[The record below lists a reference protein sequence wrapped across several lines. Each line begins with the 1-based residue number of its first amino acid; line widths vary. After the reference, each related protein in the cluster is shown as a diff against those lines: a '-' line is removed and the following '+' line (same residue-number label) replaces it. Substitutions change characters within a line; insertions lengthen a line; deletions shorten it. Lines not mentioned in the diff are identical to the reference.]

1 MSYFTNNI
9 DSRANITNQISLMI
23 IFILSIN
30 LIADFYFNF
39 KLAMLFD
46 FIFIILSSIPYL
58 LNLRGYKSISPIILL
73 VIINII
79 LGILYFVLNKNY
91 GSNIFI
97 HIGYITPFVV
107 LHRDEYKK
115 IIFFVLLS
123 IFIFLFSLQLP
134 NLLPFNY
141 DSDQILLESILS
153 VVLVCFIC
161 LYILKNINKE
171 YQIKYYYFE
180 KEKNTIIN
188 SSKSGIILIDEAL
201 NILEYNSIAFLGIKK
216 FLNKKLVKN
225 YPITNYIPLD
235 IIQNFLNQINQNSKN
250 TIEFQ
255 YKNNYFK
262 ISISS
267 NSGIIQ
273 PPMVVIVEDFT
284 NEKYRLNL
292 IEEEKN
298 KSLEANLHKNNLLKN
313 ISHEIKTPIN
323 AMFGISEVLSKKFK
337 NDIEN
342 SFIEKIHSISEN
354 LLELVDDI
362 IYINEQYKSETIV
375 FSFRES
381 LLEALSLIKKNYST
395 KDLEININFAAT
407 QDYNL
412 EGNLKAI
419 IKLIKKLFEFLFE
432 VKITTSINLSITIS
446 EISEKQ
452 ILLKVKFEFNSNSDL
467 KFILANIF
475 NENIVSDKTV
485 YMTERNNIRIKI
497 INNLL
502 HFLDS
507 SLFIEV
513 DGNFTKIEVPLKIN
527 RTDKV
532 EEKLDLQSL
541 DFSTKKVLIVD
552 DHEINQII
560 LEEYLSKWKI
570 KTAVADNGLIA
581 LKKIQEE
588 KFDLILLDLQMP
600 EMNGYEFAE
609 VLRSMNDISIST
621 IPIIA
626 VSASTISDVIEETKS
641 VGMNDIL
648 SKPFAINDLELKLK
662 KFLIDKI

>member
-1 MSYFTNNI
+1 
-9 DSRANITNQISLMI
+9 MI
-23 IFILSIN
+23 LFILSIN
-30 LIADFYFNF
+30 LILDFYFNF

-58 LNLRGYKSISPIILL
+58 LNLRGYKNISSFVLL

-79 LGILYFVLNKNY
+79 LGILYLILNKNY

-107 LHRDEYKK
+107 LHRDEYKR

-123 IFIFLFSLQLP
+123 VSIFLISTQMPSLLVI
-134 NLLPFNY
+134 NY
-141 DSDQILLESILS
+141 DNDQILLESIIS
-153 VVLVCFIC
+153 VVVMCSAC

-171 YQIKYYYFE
+171 YQTKYYYFE

-188 SSKSGIILIDEAL
+188 SSKSGIILIDEL
-201 NILEYNSIAFLGIKK
+201 FNVVEYNSIAFLGIKK
-216 FLNKKLVKN
+216 FLNKKLVKGSN
-225 YPITNYIPLD
+225 ISDYISLS
-235 IIQNFLNQINQNSKN
+235 IVQKFLNQMNQSSKN
-250 TIEFQ
+250 TVEFE
-255 YKNNYFK
+255 YKNSFFK
-262 ISISS
+262 ISVSS
-267 NSGIIQ
+267 NSGMIQ
-273 PPMVVIVEDFT
+273 FPLLVMVEDFT
-284 NEKYRLNL
+284 NEKNRLNL

-323 AMFGISEVLSKKFK
+323 AMLGISEVLSKKFK
-337 NDIEN
+337 NEIE
-342 SFIEKIHSISEN
+342 SDFIEKIHSISEN

-362 IYINEQYKSETIV
+362 IYINEQFKSEIVV
-375 FSFRES
+375 FSFKES
-381 LLEALSLIKKNYST
+381 LLESLYLVKKNYSA
-395 KDLEININFAAT
+395 KDLEINISSNVINE
-407 QDYNL
+407 YNL

-419 IKLIKKLFEFLFE
+419 IKLIKKLIEFLFE
-432 VKITTSINLSITIS
+432 VKVANSIHLSVSIS
-446 EISEKQ
+446 EVSEKQ
-452 ILLKVKFEFNSNSDL
+452 ILLRIKIEFNSLSDFKL
-467 KFILANIF
+467 VLADIF
-475 NENIVSDKTV
+475 NESILTNKTV

-502 HFLDS
+502 QFLDS
-507 SLFIEV
+507 SLFIEK
-513 DGNFTKIEVPLKIN
+513 DANSTKIEVPLKIT
-527 RTDKV
+527 RTDKK
-532 EEKLDLQSL
+532 EEKLNLQSL

-570 KTAVADNGLIA
+570 KTEVAENGFTA
-581 LKKIQEE
+581 LKKIQEQE
-588 KFDLILLDLQMP
+588 FDLILLDLQMP
-600 EMNGYEFAE
+600 EMNGYEFTE
-609 VLRSMNDISIST
+609 ILRSMNDSKISS

-648 SKPFAINDLELKLK
+648 SKPFEINDLELKLK
-662 KFLIDKI
+662 KFLIDIV